1 MHAMEEKGN
10 MKMPLATRLLFFDPA
25 IVADRHNVVQT
36 VVEATKHPGNP
47 ILPLGDVDEWDALR
61 AGPWASRT
69 VIYDEEEQLFK
80 CWYNGHDFS
89 PEHRCAMGYA
99 ISADG
104 VHWEKPALGLYEYN
118 GNSSNNICL
127 PGVFGPVIK
136 DAGEKDPQRRY
147 KMIAKGPTA
156 KQGLRAAYSADGVR
170 WSEGEWLDLEEWRDA
185 DGRQDI
191 GVTRPLDMVVLSRD
205 EQEADPQRRYKLVW
219 QDYAPASKPGPEM
232 VRVKKLGYG
241 ADIEHFT
248 ASPANPILHP
258 NDGLEQ
264 ENHFLMWWP
273 YEGYYVVLYEYG
285 WYMPNGTGVFGNYCG
300 DIRLALSRDGEHYQR
315 VQPHQKVIARGGRGE
330 WDDGFLVIA
339 DKPVIKDDTIYLYYA
354 GNGEEWTSWPVQNRR
369 PEVTRRSRTT
379 RMGLATLRLDRFA
392 CLETADRETPGC
404 ATTGPLEVDISETEL
419 TVNISDVQ
427 QGRSWV
433 EVEVVDAES
442 GEELPGLGREECAD
456 LCQDGV
462 RVPVRWKDSSPRAA
476 GVSRVK
482 LRFWIYGAARLY
494 SCNFAKA

>member
-1 MHAMEEKGN
+1 
-10 MKMPLATRLLFFDPA
+10 
-25 IVADRHNVVQT
+25 
-36 VVEATKHPGNP
+36 
-47 ILPLGDVDEWDALR
+47 
-61 AGPWASRT
+61 
-69 VIYDEEEQLFK
+69 
-80 CWYNGHDFS
+80 
-89 PEHRCAMGYA
+89 
-99 ISADG
+99 
-104 VHWEKPALGLYEYN
+104 
-118 GNSSNNICL
+118 
-127 PGVFGPVIK
+127 VIK

-170 WSEGEWLDLEEWRDA
+170 WSEGAWLDLEEWRDA

-191 GVTRPLDMVVLSRD
+191 DITRPLDMVVLLRD
-205 EQEADPQRRYKLVW
+205 EQEPDPRRRYKLVW
-219 QDYAPASKPGPEM
+219 QDYAPASKPGPEI
-232 VRVKKLGYG
+232 VRIKKLGYG
-241 ADIEHFT
+241 ADIERFT

-285 WYMPNGTGVFGNYCG
+285 WYTPNGTGVFGNYCG

-315 VQPHQKVIARGGRGE
+315 VQPHQKVIARGARGE

-354 GNGEEWTSWPVQNRR
+354 GNGEEWTSWPVQNRH
-369 PEVTRRSRTT
+369 PEVTPRYHTT

-392 CLETADRETPGC
+392 CLETADRETPGW
-404 ATTGPLEVDISETEL
+404 ATTDSLDVASSEAEL
-419 TVNISDVQ
+419 TVNIGDVQ

-433 EVEVVDAES
+433 DVEVLDADS
-442 GEELPGLGREECAD
+442 GEVLPGLGREECAD

-462 RVPVRWKDSSPRAA
+462 RVPVRWKESSLRAA

-494 SCNFAKA
+494 ACNFAEA